1 MVRSI
6 VTHRVSFPRPGLM
19 RLGPLALVGL
29 ALLTSCSSDNVQ
41 LPSPKSADAETI
53 YNYGVDAL
61 HGGHY
66 KVASGEF
73 ELLQQNYPYSGYT
86 GNAELME
93 GYAYYLQGE
102 YALSVQ
108 QLERYLQLHPTSP
121 DAAYA
126 YYLRGLCYYEQIGDV
141 SRDQLGTIEA
151 MDALQ
156 EVVAR
161 FPQTSYAR
169 DAQLKIDL
177 CRDHLAGKEMYVG
190 RFYQAEKDYQAA
202 IGRYQRVVQD
212 FQTTNHVP
220 EALERLVEVNLDLG
234 LPDEARQ
241 AAAVLGYNAP
251 DSKWYRYAYDKLK
264 YNDLLTPDIH
274 RPRDKKSRKHDKY
287 NDPVTPQTQNH
298 KFTSIDSSSPMTDAH
313 GNKVA
318 TVYIPPPGG
327 NSVQNKVTSVDIPH
341 PGENAHGQITSANV
355 PSGKNTHNMTFPGN
369 NSEQQPQRRRRG
381 GFFSF
386 LNPVGN
392 FFSGLWNDI
401 F

>member
-1 MVRSI
+1 MVSYRFSL
-6 VTHRVSFPRPGLM
+6 SA
-19 RLGPLALVGL
+19 LGAPALLGL
-29 ALLTSCSSDNVQ
+29 ALLTGCSSSDADIQ
-41 LPSPKSADAETI
+41 AKLPRTADAETL
-53 YNYGVDAL
+53 YNYGIDAL

-66 KVASGEF
+66 KLASSEF
-73 ELLQQNYPYSGYT
+73 ELLQQNFPYSGYT
-86 GNAELME
+86 GSAELME

-141 SRDQLGTIEA
+141 SRDQLGTLEA

-156 EVVAR
+156 EVITR

-190 RFYQAEKDYQAA
+190 RYYQREKDYQAA
-202 IGRYQRVVQD
+202 YSRYQRVIQD

-241 AAAVLGYNAP
+241 AAAVLGYNSP
-251 DSKWYRYAYDKLK
+251 DSRWYRLAYDKLK
-264 YNDLLTPDIH
+264 YNNQLTPQLPKPS
-274 RPRDKKSRKHDKY
+274 RSQQKQERRAKKHH
-287 NDPVTPQTQNH
+287 NVAPPPVQKKAPTSPDAVIVQPVSTTQ
-298 KFTSIDSSSPMTDAH
+298 SAPVDS
-313 GNKVA
+313 VE
-318 TVYIPPPGG
+318 IPPVPAAASG
-327 NSVQNKVTSVDIPH
+327 SSHQNNGKTSH
-341 PGENAHGQITSANV
+341 
-355 PSGKNTHNMTFPGN
+355 
-369 NSEQQPQRRRRG
+369 
-381 GFFSF
+381 
-386 LNPVGN
+386 
-392 FFSGLWNDI
+392 
-401 F
+401 

>member
-1 MVRSI
+1 MVSSI
-6 VTHRVSFPRPGLM
+6 VTRRASSFRLGLM
-19 RLGPLALVGL
+19 PLGACSCLGFAFLAGCASNGEQAPVPR
-29 ALLTSCSSDNVQ
+29 T
-41 LPSPKSADAETI
+41 ADAETL

-61 HGGHY
+61 HDGHY
-66 KVASGEF
+66 KMASGEF

-151 MDALQ
+151 VDALQ
-156 EVVAR
+156 EVVSR

-177 CRDHLAGKEMYVG
+177 CRDHLAGKEMLVG
-190 RFYQAEKDYQAA
+190 RFYQEEKDYQAA

-241 AAAVLGYNAP
+241 AASVLGYNDP
-251 DSKWYRYAYDKLK
+251 DSKWYRYAYNKLK
-264 YNDLLTPDIH
+264 YNNQLTPQI
-274 RPRDKKSRKHDKY
+274 RKPGSGKKNRTSKH
-287 NDPVTPQTQNH
+287 PQLTASSTPSAQGPLAIS
-298 KFTSIDSSSPMTDAH
+298 KVPSSS
-313 GNKVA
+313 
-318 TVYIPPPGG
+318 
-327 NSVQNKVTSVDIPH
+327 VQQSSLSKF
-341 PGENAHGQITSANV
+341 GNV
-355 PSGKNTHNMTFPGN
+355 PPRSTAAQLPQ
-369 NSEQQPQRRRRG
+369 EQRRKR
-381 GFFSF
+381 GFFSSIF
-386 LNPVGN
+386 TPVGN
-392 FFSGLWNDI
+392 FFTPVGSFFSNTWNKI

>member
-1 MVRSI
+1 MVSYRFSL
-6 VTHRVSFPRPGLM
+6 SA
-19 RLGPLALVGL
+19 LGAPALLGL
-29 ALLTSCSSDNVQ
+29 ALLTGCSSSDADIQ
-41 LPSPKSADAETI
+41 AKLPRTADAETL
-53 YNYGVDAL
+53 YNYGIDAL

-66 KVASGEF
+66 KLASSEF
-73 ELLQQNYPYSGYT
+73 ELLQQNFPYSGYT
-86 GNAELME
+86 GSAELME

-141 SRDQLGTIEA
+141 SRDQLGTLEA

-156 EVVAR
+156 EVITR

-190 RFYQAEKDYQAA
+190 RYYQREKDYQAA
-202 IGRYQRVVQD
+202 YGRYQRVIQD

-241 AAAVLGYNAP
+241 AAAVLGYNSP
-251 DSKWYRYAYDKLK
+251 DSRWYRLAYDKLK
-264 YNDLLTPDIH
+264 YNNQLTPQLPKPARSQQKQERH
-274 RPRDKKSRKHDKY
+274 AKKHHTMAPP
-287 NDPVTPQTQNH
+287 PVQKSAPASPDAVIVQPVSTTQ
-298 KFTSIDSSSPMTDAH
+298 SAP
-313 GNKVA
+313 VA
-318 TVYIPPPGG
+318 SVEIPPVPAAASG
-327 NSVQNKVTSVDIPH
+327 SSHQNNGKTSH
-341 PGENAHGQITSANV
+341 
-355 PSGKNTHNMTFPGN
+355 
-369 NSEQQPQRRRRG
+369 
-381 GFFSF
+381 
-386 LNPVGN
+386 
-392 FFSGLWNDI
+392 
-401 F
+401 